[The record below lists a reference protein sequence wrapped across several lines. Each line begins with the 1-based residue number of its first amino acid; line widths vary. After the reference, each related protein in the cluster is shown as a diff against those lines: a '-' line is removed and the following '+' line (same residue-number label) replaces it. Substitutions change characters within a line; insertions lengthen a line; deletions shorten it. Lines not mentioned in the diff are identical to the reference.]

1 MSCQACGLAVPENA
15 RFCPHCGKSQ
25 VTVSEE
31 RRLVTVVFADIVGF
45 STMAQ
50 DLDPEQVK
58 RLVDDNFKRLSTEIQ
73 RFGGRVDKIVGD
85 EIVALFGAPV
95 AHSDDAERAVRAA
108 LAMQEAVAQL
118 GGAESSITLRIGITT
133 GDVLVGASTM
143 GGDYTAMGDTMNLA
157 SRLEKIAD
165 PGQIV
170 VGPATEAASRD
181 AIVYRPA
188 GEVPTK
194 GRSGLVK
201 IFQAV
206 RAVGVPGARRLPQRP
221 LVGRSHEI
229 GLLDALGKLAVEAR
243 RAQLA
248 VLQGEAGV
256 GKNRIAYEA
265 AELQRER
272 RGALVLQGRCAPYGE
287 ANVWWPIA
295 EALRAAL
302 SIGGDAP
309 VDDARSAIE
318 HWLTERDDDGDSIRI
333 IPGLLHTLGYQTS
346 LRGGD
351 RERNRAEVYL
361 AVSTLLGSQLERTP
375 IVFVLSDADWA
386 SDAVWG
392 LLEQLLNGHADQPLF
407 VIITS
412 RDADLPSGL
421 RSGDFGSL
429 TFEVQ
434 PLDPAATA
442 ELIPHLGVSLSERN
456 AARLVERS
464 GGNPFFLEE
473 LVALIELRS
482 ADGAGLSDDE
492 IVDQLMTA
500 EVQKLP
506 DTLRGTIAARLDG
519 LGTGPRLLLDDAAVL
534 GRAGPIE
541 GLDRMAKEARGLQD
555 ISADLNQLTEE
566 GLIEIGDG
574 RYRFRS
580 DLVRD
585 VAYATITKTVRAQ
598 RHYQIADFLER
609 QSHPSLRNSAVA
621 AIADHYR
628 RSAQLVGEM
637 GSVVSVDRATV
648 MAKAVYWVKIA
659 GDRALESDPPSAELW
674 FRSGFDL
681 AADTETK
688 ASMLYGR
695 ARSRLEIGQLQLAR
709 EDLDQLDHLMSRDP
723 LLRAQTLLVRG
734 NLERRSRN
742 HAEASSMLREAA
754 DRLAALDERGEQAL
768 ALRLLGLAELE
779 RSQHDL
785 ARRALEASQRVA
797 ASINDERSEAWAY
810 QSLAWQAFRAGR
822 VDEAEGFV
830 NRARALFTS
839 LDDLGGLTWT
849 RGVEGW
855 VQFHNGHLSEA
866 EAVVAEVLPE
876 TMRRGD
882 PWAECII
889 QVLNASVHLWSG
901 RPAKALAA
909 AQHALTAS
917 ARADA
922 VNLAVQARAV
932 QGRAQISLANID
944 EGLLSLEQSYALAD
958 HQGDADSQRLAAAA
972 NCAAA
977 ARLGDASGV
986 MHWAGKFDSVHSRP
1000 DVVGESETIVSVA
1013 LGLLQQGRVEE
1024 ALRELT
1030 WVDSH
1035 VPAATR
1041 LAGDA
1046 VSALIYVAA
1055 GDLENAIERIDVVL
1069 AGEGT
1074 YLDVFRART
1083 ALSGMYM
1090 RQGRTTEAKSVFE
1103 HALAEMT
1110 ISGDRITAP
1119 IGRLF
1124 AGVCRFESLEVAEQR
1139 CRSLGIDPTG
1149 WVRAFHSVVGF
1160 EESVRTGG

>member
-1 MSCQACGLAVPENA
+1 M
-15 RFCPHCGKSQ
+15 
-25 VTVSEE
+25 
-31 RRLVTVVFADIVGF
+31 
-45 STMAQ
+45 Q
-50 DLDPEQVK
+50 D
-58 RLVDDNFKRLSTEIQ
+58 
-73 RFGGRVDKIVGD
+73 
-85 EIVALFGAPV
+85 
-95 AHSDDAERAVRAA
+95 
-108 LAMQEAVAQL
+108 AVAEDAGSEL
-118 GGAESSITLRIGITT
+118 ALTLRIGITT
-133 GDVLVGASTM
+133 GDVLVGASTV

-157 SRLEKIAD
+157 SRLEQIAA
-165 PGQIV
+165 PGQIM
-170 VGPATEAASRD
+170 VGPATEAASRE
-181 AIVYRPA
+181 AIIYRPV

-194 GRSGLVK
+194 GRSGLVR
-201 IFQAV
+201 IFEAV
-206 RAVGVPGARRLPQRP
+206 RAVGVPGARRLPHRP
-221 LVGRSHEI
+221 LIGRSHEL

-272 RGALVLQGRCAPYGE
+272 RGALVVQGRCAPYGE

-295 EALRAAL
+295 EALRDAL
-302 SIGGDAP
+302 QISGDVP
-309 VDDARSAIE
+309 VDEARTGIE
-318 HWLTERDDDGDSIRI
+318 HWLTEREVECDPGRI
-333 IPGLLHTLGYQTS
+333 IPALLHTLGYQTP

-361 AVSTLLGSQLERTP
+361 AVSTLLGSQLSRTP
-375 IVFVLSDADWA
+375 IVFVMSDADWA

-392 LLEQLLNGHADQPLF
+392 LLERLLNGHADQPLF

-412 RDADLPSGL
+412 RDAALPEGL

-473 LVALIELRS
+473 LVALIERRS
-482 ADGAGLSDDE
+482 AEGAGLTADD

-500 EVQKLP
+500 EVQQLP

-519 LGTGPRLLLDDAAVL
+519 LDTGCRLLLDEAAVL
-534 GRAGPIE
+534 GRAGPTE
-541 GLDRMAKEARGLQD
+541 GLSRMAKEARGVDD
-555 ISADLNQLTEE
+555 ISDDLNQLIDE
-566 GLIEIGDG
+566 GLIEVGDG

-585 VAYATITKTVRAQ
+585 VAYATITKTGRAQ
-598 RHYQIADFLER
+598 RHYRIADYLER
-609 QSHPSLRNSAVA
+609 QSHPSLRNSTVV

-628 RSAQLVGEM
+628 RSAQLVNEM
-637 GSVVSVDRATV
+637 GSVAGLDRATV
-648 MAKAVYWVKIA
+648 VAKAIHWVHSA
-659 GDRALESDPPSAELW
+659 GDRALKSDPPSAESW
-674 FRSGFDL
+674 FSSGFEL
-681 AADTETK
+681 AADNETK
-688 ASMLYGR
+688 ALMLYGR
-695 ARSRLEIGQLQLAR
+695 AQAKLEVGHIQSAR
-709 EDLDQLDHLMSRDP
+709 EDLDQLDRLMSQNP

-734 NLERRSRN
+734 NLERRSGN
-742 HAEASSMLREAA
+742 HSDASAMLREAA
-754 DRLAALDERGEQAL
+754 DRLAALDEKAEQAL

-797 ASINDERSEAWAY
+797 ASINDPRSEAWAF

-822 VDEAEGFV
+822 VDEAAGFV
-830 NRARALFTS
+830 DRARELFTS
-839 LDDLGGLTWT
+839 INDLGGLTWT

-855 VQFHNGHLSEA
+855 VLFHNGHLRQA
-866 EAVVAEVLPE
+866 EAVVSEVLPE

-882 PWAECII
+882 PWAEGII

-901 RPAKALAA
+901 RPEKALAA
-909 AQHALTAS
+909 SQHALAAA
-917 ARADA
+917 ARADD

-932 QGRAQISLANID
+932 QGRAHISLANID

-977 ARLGDASGV
+977 ARLGDPTGV
-986 MHWAGKFDSVHSRP
+986 LHWAGKYESVHSHP
-1000 DVVGESETIVSVA
+1000 DVVGESEIIVSLA

-1030 WVDSH
+1030 WADTD
-1035 VPAATR
+1035 VPVASR
-1041 LAGDA
+1041 VAGDA
-1046 VSALIYVAA
+1046 VSALIHVAS
-1055 GDLENAIERIDVVL
+1055 GDLDRAIDRIDNVL

-1074 YLDVFRART
+1074 YLDLFRART
-1083 ALSGMYM
+1083 ALAGMYF
-1090 RQGRTTEAKSVFE
+1090 RQGRIAEAKSVYE
-1103 HALAEMT
+1103 HAVAEMT
-1110 ISGDRITAP
+1110 ISGDRITGP
-1119 IGRLF
+1119 IGALF
-1124 AGVCRFESLEVAEQR
+1124 AGVCQFGPLETAELR
-1139 CRSLGIDPTG
+1139 CRALGIDPTG
-1149 WVRAFHSVVGF
+1149 WVLAFRSVVGF
-1160 EESVRTGG
+1160 EESLRTGG